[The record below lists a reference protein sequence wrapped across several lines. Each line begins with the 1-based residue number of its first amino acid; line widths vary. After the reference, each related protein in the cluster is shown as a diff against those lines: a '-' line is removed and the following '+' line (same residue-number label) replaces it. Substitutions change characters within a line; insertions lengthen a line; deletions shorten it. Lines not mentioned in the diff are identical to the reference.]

1 MDAKPFTD
9 HSFHCFLRERKLM
22 GSRCLAC
29 QAVFV
34 PPRALCPQCD
44 SSNMKWEPMEGRG
57 KLVAFTCISIGPPAM
72 LKLGYS
78 RENPYCTGVVELEEK
93 ARVVARIQG
102 VDTRNP
108 DNIPIGMPLQ
118 VDFLQEDSDSGRR
131 TVLAFKPLD
140 ES

>member
-1 MDAKPFTD
+1 MEPRPFTD
-9 HSFHCFLRERKLM
+9 HSFQAYLREGKLM

-44 SSNMKWEPMEGRG
+44 QSNMEWELMEGRG
-57 KLVAFTCISIGPPAM
+57 KLVAFTCIAIGTPAM
-72 LKLGYS
+72 LKLGYG

-93 ARVVARIQG
+93 ARVVARIEG

-108 DNIPIGMPLQ
+108 GTISVGMPLQ
-118 VDFLQEDSDSGRR
+118 VDFLQEDSGSGSR
-131 TVLAFKPLD
+131 TVLAFKPLHAG
-140 ES
+140 

>member
-1 MDAKPFTD
+1 
-9 HSFHCFLRERKLM
+9 M

-34 PPRALCPQCD
+34 PPRALCPSCD
-44 SSNMKWEPMEGRG
+44 SSTMEWERMEGRG
-57 KLVAFTCISIGPPAM
+57 KLVAFTCIAIGTPAM
-72 LKLGYS
+72 LKLGYG

-108 DNIPIGMPLQ
+108 GTISVGMPLQ
-118 VDFLQEDSDSGRR
+118 VDFLQEDSGSGSR
-131 TVLAFKPLD
+131 TVLAFKP
-140 ES
+140 SPVG